1 MKKKKYLIATAGK
14 FHHFEL
20 AKAIYKKNQ
29 LTKIISG
36 YPWFKLKKEGIP
48 RNLVSPFGL
57 IRIMREPLI
66 KQILFKNMDDLLN
79 IYHHKKIDEIA
90 LNIINENDDIDI
102 FFAQSKSSF
111 LSGQK
116 FRKNGKLVVCDR
128 TSTHINF
135 QNEILKEEYE
145 SLNLNYKPI
154 KEWYLEREKNSYE
167 NSDLILV
174 PSNFVKKTFN
184 KYLDKKIEVLE
195 FGVNNK
201 VFFRNEN
208 IKKSDTFFD
217 VLFLASKSVRKGLHY
232 ALEAFEKFKH
242 PNKRLHVVGS
252 NTSDKYFFE
261 KKLQSQNIIVYGHVN
276 HSKLNDIINRCHV
289 YVLPSLEDGFAVSIL
304 QVAAAGCP
312 VIVTENTGSGDFVRR
327 SNSGFVVPIRN
338 VGSIV
343 DKLTHL
349 ADNKELLE
357 ELSYNGQNYSKK
369 NDWDLYFE
377 KLETIIEKFSSK

>member
-1 MKKKKYLIATAGK
+1 M
-14 FHHFEL
+14 
-20 AKAIYKKNQ
+20 
-29 LTKIISG
+29 
-36 YPWFKLKKEGIP
+36 
-48 RNLVSPFGL
+48 
-57 IRIMREPLI
+57 
-66 KQILFKNMDDLLN
+66 
-79 IYHHKKIDEIA
+79 
-90 LNIINENDDIDI
+90 
-102 FFAQSKSSF
+102 
-111 LSGQK
+111 
-116 FRKNGKLVVCDR
+116 
-128 TSTHINF
+128 
-135 QNEILKEEYE
+135 
-145 SLNLNYKPI
+145 
-154 KEWYLEREKNSYE
+154 
-167 NSDLILV
+167 
-174 PSNFVKKTFN
+174 
-184 KYLDKKIEVLE
+184 E

-201 VFFRNEN
+201 VFFRNKD

-276 HSKLNDIINRCHV
+276 HSKLNDIINLCHV

-349 ADNKELLE
+349 ADNKELLQ

-377 KLETIIEKFSSK
+377 KLETIIEKFTSN